1 MPDDAARILQFILDA
16 PTGSV
21 SSTALREFIGDRAHQ
36 RIESLE
42 SMGFIEVSSYDVSD
56 DGDVRISAYEITPCG
71 RDSLAAFHKQ
81 QHERACEEAEKRR
94 KETLE
99 EESRRKDARRSWVQ
113 WTITTVLTIA
123 SFFTGAVVEMF
134 TGFMEWIA
142 SLFH

>member
-1 MPDDAARILQFILDA
+1 M
-16 PTGSV
+16 SV
-21 SSTALREFIGDRAHQ
+21 ASAMAMMITSSTIIRKSRRFIVPPLCRPVSFL
-36 RIESLE
+36 ESLE

-134 TGFMEWIA
+134 TGFIEWIA

>member
-1 MPDDAARILQFILDA
+1 MPDDVARILQFILDA
-16 PTGSV
+16 PTGFV
-21 SSTALREFIGDRAHQ
+21 SYTALREFIGDRAHQ

-56 DGDVRISAYEITPCG
+56 DGDVRVSAYEITPCG

-134 TGFMEWIA
+134 TGFIEWIA